1 MKMSR
6 ERWDLGPGRD
16 DGAQVV
22 VRDLQRVF
30 GGDDGEH
37 RADDLRTPGNFL
49 RWLERG
55 AYTAARLG
63 VTATDDGTG
72 QVLDLQHHIPLW
84 PKHSIRL
91 VNSLAILFP
100 EAVPRHLDRE
110 EAASFGAEV
119 DAAVRANLSR
129 ALQSYNPAKGGKT
142 ETEEVT
148 MVTIAVR
155 PRPRLQSSSERDE
168 RDERDDR
175 PAPLSVAVH
184 LCSTP
189 LNRMVPIDLLLRT
202 CQRKQPRAK
211 SCAWAADRLPL
222 ERDLKAAQEAGR
234 DAGANFSEVLMA
246 ASDGRLLEG
255 MRSSFFVVRALE
267 AHERRGGGGA
277 GETAATPGI
286 CLQTCPVSS
295 GILPGIIRQLVIEL
309 ARDKEI
315 CTKVEDLALSDSSLW
330 EEAFVTS
337 GVKFLQPVR
346 RIASRPSGGSSIR
359 IEKEFHHAS
368 GPITTRI
375 MEEIERLVSTA

>member
-1 MKMSR
+1 MRGYRK
-6 ERWDLGPGRD
+6 
-16 DGAQVV
+16 
-22 VRDLQRVF
+22 
-30 GGDDGEH
+30 
-37 RADDLRTPGNFL
+37 T

-63 VTATDDGTG
+63 VTTDDVADGF
-72 QVLDLQHHIPLW
+72 LDLQHHIPLW

-100 EAVPRHLDRE
+100 EVVPRHLDRE
-110 EAASFGAEV
+110 EAASLGAEV
-119 DAAVRANLSR
+119 DAAVRGNLEI
-129 ALQSYNPAKGGKT
+129 ALKHYNPGNGKGDGKT
-142 ETEEVT
+142 ATEEVT

-155 PRPRLQSSSERDE
+155 TRPGLPSSSERD
-168 RDERDDR
+168 DRDDW
-175 PAPLSVAVH
+175 PAPIEVAVH

-189 LNRMVPIDLLLRT
+189 LNRMVPIDLLLSGKVRRT
-202 CQRKQPRAK
+202 LPRAK

-234 DAGANFSEVLMA
+234 DGGAHFSEVLMA

-267 AHERRGGGGA
+267 RRGGGGA
-277 GETAATPGI
+277 GEAAAPGI

-309 ARDKEI
+309 AQDKLGI

-346 RIASRPSGGSSIR
+346 RIASRPSGGPSIR
-359 IEKEFHHAS
+359 VEKEFHHAS

-375 MEEIERLVSTA
+375 MEEIERFVSAA